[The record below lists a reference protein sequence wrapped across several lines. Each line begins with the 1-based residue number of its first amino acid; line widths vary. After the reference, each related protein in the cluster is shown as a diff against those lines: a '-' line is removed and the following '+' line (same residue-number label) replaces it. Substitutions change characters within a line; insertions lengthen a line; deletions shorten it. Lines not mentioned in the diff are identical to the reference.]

1 MNYLCILLRSQFT
14 LWYRFGYINLHI
26 SQMIPFKGR
35 LTAEVKENIC
45 KEFLNMPFEY
55 DEEYLIFDI
64 ITPIEFTKGNVY
76 LQQIKEIY
84 PLTEKAK
91 LSISHK
97 IDPRIKLSIPF
108 FSNEEIESLEQT
120 IDRKE
125 RENAISMLWSLC
137 NIKEDYKPY
146 LEKLGIKNLDNAI
159 KHRFEGKK
167 TNEIHQGNYIDY
179 LYTYDRIAY
188 YQPTKFGYFQ
198 DAVAILTHYSFQQD
212 TKNKDRQ
219 LPEQVIEGTLIF
231 QSLLT
236 IPDEHRNSFKDIFE
250 FIDKQDK
257 YVKNSKINGLDFHII
272 TPIFLMLKNE
282 MLRNNNELSKTLLMN
297 EIKLKQLSK
306 YKENFYY
313 SLILFAYFFGYKYI
327 YDEYYLKLKLDI
339 FSSKVKGNIIDSE
352 IRDITYKEMEK
363 DGEETNVKETNVK
376 KIQVKE
382 DPNKREDTILLIIS
396 DYMGK
401 KHSRISWTEITKRLK
416 NEGFK
421 SPFAEDDI
429 EKLKKHY
436 PEVSLGKIGRKKCL
450 FLSIEEFQRELPLEG
465 DKS

>member
-26 SQMIPFKGR
+26 SQMIPFEGR

-108 FSNEEIESLEQT
+108 FSNEEIESLEQI

-125 RENAISMLWSLC
+125 RENAIPMLWSLC

-146 LEKLGIKNLDNAI
+146 LEKLGIRNLDNAI

-167 TNEIHQGNYIDY
+167 PNEIHQGNYIDY

-212 TKNKDRQ
+212 TKNKHRF
-219 LPEQVIEGTLIF
+219 LPDQAIEGTLIF

-257 YVKNSKINGLDFHII
+257 YIKNSKINGLDFHII
-272 TPIFLMLKNE
+272 TPIFLILKND
-282 MLRNNNELSKTLLMN
+282 MLRNNNDLSKTLLMN
-297 EIKLKQLSK
+297 EIDLKKLSK
-306 YKENFYY
+306 YQDNFYY

-327 YDEYYLKLKLDI
+327 YDMYYEKINLNI
-339 FSSKVKGNIIDSE
+339 FNTIEK
-352 IRDITYKEMEK
+352 RDTITYITSNSLLSENIKEENPK
-363 DGEETNVKETNVK
+363 YNK
-376 KIQVKE
+376 KSRRIKE
-382 DPNKREDTILLIIS
+382 DPEKRKSFIIKLIEE
-396 DYMGK
+396 K
-401 KHSRISWTEITKRLK
+401 KESELDIYFSEINESLK
-416 NEGFK
+416 KEGFK
-421 SPFAEDDI
+421 PNLKDEEIRKYYPNIDI
-429 EKLKKHY
+429 
-436 PEVSLGKIGRKKCL
+436 GKRGKRKYISFRQKNL
-450 FLSIEEFQRELPLEG
+450 YH
-465 DKS
+465 